1 VRPTTPSTAS
11 ATCAEPQPQLLA
23 DALPIDSQLEA
34 IAAALVPGATLVL
47 QAPPGA
53 GKTTRVPLH
62 LLARFGQEGRILLIE
77 PRRLATR
84 AAAERLA
91 AGLAEAVG
99 QRVGYSVRLES
110 RSSAATRLEALTAG
124 LFLRR
129 LQEDPA
135 LEGVACVIFDEF
147 HERGAESDLA
157 LALVRQA
164 RALLRP
170 DLRVLLM
177 SATLD
182 LEPLAAGIDQAR
194 VINSPG
200 RSHPV
205 EVLHQRPRE
214 RERLERQV
222 VRALEDHWL
231 PQRRPGETVL
241 VFLPGRREIE
251 QTREAILSTAWG
263 PAVACLAL
271 HGQLPLAEQARAIA
285 PAHDPA
291 GRIVLATS
299 IAESSL
305 TIEGVTLVIDSGLSR
320 RNRFDPSS
328 GMDRLVTVPAS
339 LASAEQRRGRAGRLG
354 PGRCLRLWSPG
365 ATPSRPGFDP
375 PELLEGDPL
384 PVVLQ
389 LAAWG
394 AGLGEDLPWLDPPPR
409 PALQEGQTLL
419 RQLDGVDGEGRI
431 TAHGRA
437 MARLGLQP
445 RLAHM
450 LLRAAAAGAL
460 ELGCAL
466 AVLLG
471 ERDPLDSREAGCDL
485 RQRLD
490 WLRGRAGSPADRL
503 APGRSGRRRELQ
515 ALQEQLRRQVRG
527 ALAPPSPGHGA
538 RPGHPNPE
546 QDGPRRDKPEPEGR
560 TIARLIA
567 WAFPERIG
575 LARDGGGGRFLL
587 RGGRGAG
594 LPATDPLA
602 AAPALAIAAADGQGS
617 EARVLLA
624 APLDPAL
631 LDDWAAAEG
640 RVETVARWDGEA
652 ERVRCE
658 RVLKLGALVLQR
670 SPWPEATGEEVLAA
684 MREGLASLGLEALP
698 WCRRSRSLQQR
709 LALAHRQLGPPWPDR
724 RWETLQQDPGLWL
737 GDALAA
743 LRSRQDLRQLDLI
756 AALWGDLDWERRHQ
770 LDRWLP
776 ERLAVPS
783 GREATLDYSG
793 EQPVLAVKLQEL
805 FGCTEHPCLL
815 EGRLPVT
822 VHLLSPAGRPAA
834 ISRDLPGFWGSGY
847 GEVRRELRGRYP
859 RHPWPEDP
867 RLATA
872 TAYTKA
878 RQQRELEAN
887 RNAQKSPSSR

>member
-1 VRPTTPSTAS
+1 V
-11 ATCAEPQPQLLA
+11 LA
-23 DALPIDSQLEA
+23 NPLPIDSQLDA
-34 IAAALVPGATLVL
+34 IAAALVPGATLLL

-62 LLARFGQEGRILLIE
+62 LLPLLSQEGSILLIE

-91 AGLAEAVG
+91 AGLGEAVG
-99 QRVGYSVRLES
+99 QRIGYSVRLET
-110 RSSAATRLEALTAG
+110 RTSAATRLEALTAG

-147 HERGAESDLA
+147 HERGADADLA

-170 DLRVLLM
+170 DLRLLLM

-182 LEPLAAGIDQAR
+182 LEPLASGIDQAQ
-194 VINSPG
+194 VISSQG

-214 RERLERQV
+214 RERLEQQV
-222 VRALEDHWL
+222 VRALEEHWL

-241 VFLPGRREIE
+241 VFVPGRREIE
-251 QTREAILSTAWG
+251 QAREAILGTAWG
-263 PAVACLAL
+263 SALPCLAL

-285 PAHDPA
+285 PAHDPT

-320 RNRFDPSS
+320 RNRFDPST

-365 ATPSRPGFDP
+365 ATPSRPDFDL
-375 PELLEGDPL
+375 PELLEADPL

-394 AGLGEDLPWLDPPPR
+394 AGLGEELPWLDPPSR
-409 PALQEGQTLL
+409 PALQEGQALL
-419 RQLDGVDGEGRI
+419 RQLDGIDDQGRI
-431 TAHGRA
+431 TPHGRA

-450 LLRAAAAGAL
+450 LLRAAAEGAL
-460 ELGCAL
+460 DLGCAL

-471 ERDPLDSREAGCDL
+471 ERDPLDSRTVGCDL
-485 RQRLD
+485 LQRLD
-490 WLRGRAGSPADRL
+490 WLRCRPGGPADRS

-515 ALQEQLRRQVRG
+515 ALQQQLRRQVRG
-527 ALAPPSPGHGA
+527 AETPPPPGAGVMNNQPESRRGEPHGNEGQ
-538 RPGHPNPE
+538 RGRSQPTSLRSSE
-546 QDGPRRDKPEPEGR
+546 PEPEGR
-560 TIARLIA
+560 TMARLIS
-567 WAFPERIG
+567 WAFPERVG
-575 LARDGGGGRFLL
+575 LAREGGGGRFLL
-587 RGGRGAG
+587 RGGRGAW
-594 LPATDPLA
+594 LPSTDPLA
-602 AAPALAIAAADGQGS
+602 AAPALAIASADGQGR

-624 APLDPAL
+624 AALDPAL
-631 LDDWAAAEG
+631 LEELAATEG
-640 RVETVARWDGEA
+640 RIATLARWDGEA

-658 RVLKLGALVLQR
+658 RVLTLGALVLQR
-670 SPWPEATGEEVLAA
+670 SPWPEATGEEVRAA
-684 MREGLASLGLEALP
+684 MLEGLASLGLDALP

-709 LALAHRQLGPPWPDR
+709 LALAHQHLGPPWPDR
-724 RWETLQQDPGLWL
+724 RWTTLQHDPGLWL
-737 GDALAA
+737 GDALAE
-743 LRSRQDLRQLDLI
+743 LRSRQDLRRIDLI
-756 AALWGDLDWERRHQ
+756 AALWGELDWERRSQ
-770 LDRWLP
+770 LERWLP
-776 ERLAVPS
+776 ERLPVPS

-793 EQPVLAVKLQEL
+793 DEPVLAVKLQEL
-805 FGCTEHPCLL
+805 FGCSEHPCLL
-815 EGRLPVT
+815 DGRIPVV

-834 ISRDLPGFWGSGY
+834 ISRDLPSFWGSGY
-847 GEVRRELRGRYP
+847 AEVRRELRGRYP

-867 RLATA
+867 SRAIATA
-872 TAYTKA
+872 HTKA
-878 RQQRELEAN
+878 RQQREQQAAAN
-887 RNAQKSPSSR
+887 PQNAPSSR